1 MKAKTNIFS
10 NIRLILLKT
19 SKILMRLYVLIIFEV
34 FQPQNVLVFFFFL
47 YSMKLSYLLTHVE
60 YFHTTREE
68 YKLYPNGTSD
78 YTKKD
83 VIDGVQVIL
92 S

>member
-1 MKAKTNIFS
+1 MFLLYLKFFS
-10 NIRLILLKT
+10 PKMF
-19 SKILMRLYVLIIFEV
+19 S
-34 FQPQNVLVFFFFL
+34 FFFFL
-47 YSMKLSYLLTHVE
+47 HSMKLSFLLTHVE

-83 VIDGVQVIL
+83 VIDGVQAIL

>member
-1 MKAKTNIFS
+1 MFLLYLKFFS
-10 NIRLILLKT
+10 PKMF
-19 SKILMRLYVLIIFEV
+19 S
-34 FQPQNVLVFFFFL
+34 FFFFL
-47 YSMKLSYLLTHVE
+47 HSMKLSYLLTHVE
-60 YFHTTREE
+60 YFQTTREE

>member
-1 MKAKTNIFS
+1 MFLLYLKFFS
-10 NIRLILLKT
+10 PKMF
-19 SKILMRLYVLIIFEV
+19 S
-34 FQPQNVLVFFFFL
+34 FFFFFF
-47 YSMKLSYLLTHVE
+47 SIILSYLLSHVV
-60 YFHTTREE
+60 YFYTTREE